1 MEKVQVLDAALT
13 DGVSAAAPTRSAI
26 SGLIGI
32 MLMEDEMRRK
42 GSQDGYLRERNGNW
56 FVQYRE
62 WRRTIQ
68 GDLGYKRVER
78 LVGPAK
84 GSEKLSRARARERAR
99 EMVNKA
105 NGVNSQPGGMIAF
118 GDFYRDRYRPDIEAR
133 ASKNW
138 QKTKGSIV
146 QNHILPTFDQMPL
159 HELDTRR
166 IQMLLSAKVDAGL
179 SSQTVAHIRNCI
191 SGILR
196 HARRCKFISGQLPTE
211 DCIIPEVQHKDRR
224 ALTLV
229 QLRMLAEAMPPRWRA
244 LVLVMGRHG
253 LRIGEAAGLRWKD
266 VNLTDEPII
275 SDGELIR
282 PNSIF
287 VRSNWTAG
295 ERREPKAKQR
305 RHIPLLAETWVALSL
320 HFELSKWTSPDD
332 PVFAGHTGNPVDGH
346 NVARR
351 SLATAATSIGAP
363 WVTWHTFRHTSA
375 TLADQA
381 GLTPAEKQKLLG
393 HRNADMTIRYTHP
406 DMERVRE
413 QLEMVN

>member
-1 MEKVQVLDAALT
+1 VTKVQVLDVALNT
-13 DGVSAAAPTRSAI
+13 GAPAVAPSRSAF

-56 FVQYRE
+56 FVQFRE
-62 WRRTIQ
+62 WRRTLQ
-68 GDLGYKRVER
+68 GNLEYKRVEK

-84 GSEKLSRARARERAR
+84 GSEKLSRARAREKAR
-99 EMVNKA
+99 EMVGKA
-105 NGVNSQPGGMIAF
+105 NGVNANPGGMIQF
-118 GDFYRDRYRPDIEAR
+118 GEFYDSHYRPDIEIR

-138 QKTKGSIV
+138 QKSKGSIV
-146 QNHILPTFDQMPL
+146 QNHILPTFEKMPL
-159 HELDTRR
+159 GEIDTRR
-166 IQMLLSAKVDAGL
+166 VQMLLSAKVDAGL
-179 SSQTVAHIRNCI
+179 STQTIAHIRNCL
-191 SGILR
+191 SSILR
-196 HARRCKFISGQLPTE
+196 HARRCKFITGQLATE
-211 DCIIPEVQHKDRR
+211 DCIIPEVRHKERR
-224 ALTLV
+224 ALTLI

-253 LRIGEAAGLRWKD
+253 LRIGEAAGLCWKD

-275 SDGELIR
+275 SNGELIQ
-282 PNSIF
+282 PNSLY

-305 RHIPLLAETWVALSL
+305 RHIPLVAETWVALSL
-320 HFELSKWTSPDD
+320 HLEISKWTAPDS

-351 SLATAATSIGAP
+351 SLATAATSIGTP
-363 WVTWHTFRHTSA
+363 WVTWHSFRHTSA
-375 TLADQA
+375 TLADRA

-413 QLEMVN
+413 QLERVN